1 MSEVNDNQPSPE
13 LMLALYAASA
23 ATVAL
28 GAAANA
34 GRVSGDDLDVLQA
47 VLRACTARS
56 TGFAA
61 VDRQLAS
68 LDPMLD
74 AARI

>member
-1 MSEVNDNQPSPE
+1 MNANDADPSPE

-28 GAAANA
+28 GAAAAA
-34 GRVSGDDLDVLQA
+34 GKVGRDDLDMLQA
-47 VLRACTARS
+47 VLKACTARS

-61 VDRQLAS
+61 VDRHLAT
-68 LDPMLD
+68 LEPMLQ
-74 AARI
+74 AARL

>member
-1 MSEVNDNQPSPE
+1 MNANDADPSPE

-23 ATVAL
+23 ATIAL
-28 GAAANA
+28 GAAAKA
-34 GRVSGDDLDVLQA
+34 GKVSHDDLDVLGA
-47 VLRACTARS
+47 ILKACTARS

-61 VDRQLAS
+61 VDRQLAT
-68 LDPMLD
+68 LQPMLD